1 MPIYDVQAP
10 DGRVYS
16 VEAPEGTPQ
25 DQVFSF
31 VRSQMGA
38 SNAPGQTDFSKM
50 STEQLEA
57 MPSAPTSI
65 SDIAR
70 SLGIGVVGGA
80 KALTDVFG
88 AGSGASEYLGETVSG
103 LQKGLTQARQAEI
116 AKRQELEKRA
126 AESGDTF
133 KEVKSFLGGVA
144 EAPLQSLVQGVGSS
158 APTLLASLAA
168 IPAGAPAGL
177 ALGVGA
183 ISRYALGAAQGV
195 GELKGSILDAVESE
209 YRKAGYSKEQAREL
223 ALQAQEYS
231 MDKAAEIGGSAL
243 LGALDAFTGIESG
256 VSKAAKA
263 AAAKRIAGEVAG
275 KTIENLPEKALTR
288 PGYMGSAVR
297 SALGE
302 APLEG
307 AQGGFG
313 EYATNLALIKEGLL
327 DPNLAMQGVFG
338 AAARD
343 AAIGALTG
351 TAFTPVEQANRMR
364 EFQLDQALRQQ
375 QEQETIASI
384 RKGLEEEEKPYSLP
398 GGFTVETRETGREE
412 VPVGFSIMAE
422 GREEPLSVVDTEE
435 EAKAKLESLTKI
447 RQEERDNLLA
457 EEQKIN
463 SDLQKTKDKL
473 ERLEATEQTNT
484 PEYQQLKADLPRQMD
499 EASERIKE
507 LYERNEALSKPLT
520 AVPFGAQERVN
531 NEYVLKTPTGKEFG
545 VYKTEGEA
553 EAEVKKLFGEEPFK
567 QKELQRATI
576 QQRAQFI
583 RQLQK
588 FGLGDVGLKIVEK
601 IENGAGGAYLD
612 KLIKVSMEDDTPL
625 QTMRHEALHA
635 LKDLGFFTEQQ
646 WNALKERA
654 KKEWIQDLKKVQ
666 YSEGKTRH
674 DAYIDM
680 FTQEGKDKGL
690 DGKELDQY
698 VEDSLIEEAIAD
710 AFGAY
715 DRGAKPPPGLIAAL
729 FKKLKNFFANF
740 RQALRGAGFESAED
754 IFQQVERGELKASK
768 PAKPAAAEKLS
779 LKTVE
784 DVINDGVDRLVK
796 SARKNR
802 IRSDSDRM
810 LPGMGRVDT
819 NLTKIQDGI
828 EKRLKELGVGGARE
842 VDDIIYYKVLPA
854 YRAKLKE
861 FENVPYGQEKFS
873 LGRIPRSTR
882 EIMESDAK
890 FAQNELGLQTEKKKG
905 ASGAN
910 NVREIGIALNNQTIN
925 EQGQITDDSPES
937 AQKLAD
943 AIADEVGWQLR
954 SSAKTGTGLGWYSNN
969 YPKALTILGKRFPEL
984 RANRHARS
992 VFSAVVAVTSNGEDV
1007 STNIK
1012 NAIKLYEDL
1021 REGKTVEAIGSRRAT
1036 ALENNLVQI
1045 QALLEKYGSNFEKE
1059 LMRVIT
1065 VADMNAYLRSIGE
1078 KSDGSYLKDTKI
1090 PAAAIYFGPK
1100 LGAFYA
1106 NLMGAEGYL
1115 TMDMWWTRSINR
1127 MRGMLKP
1134 QATESSI
1141 NTLKDLIDEPNIS
1154 RDKLIDVATEYA
1166 KKYEDHG
1173 YVTGLEFVA
1182 GGKEPQK
1189 KAEKEEWFKRAE
1201 EAAGDAYDQL
1211 LFEHKLEK
1219 ISNTIYKNEVEMLE
1233 EAPFNASDR
1242 KFMYDAA
1249 KIAQA
1254 KLREEGVPLSIADIQ
1269 AALWYYEKRLYAKL
1283 SGRVADDIGYEEA
1296 IIASA
1301 AGAGR
1306 AGPSVVFANKSHR
1319 WNVPRKEG
1327 AVPDQS
1333 GGKPEKGQKLSI
1345 KRGVIAEVAPNP
1357 DHISAE
1363 KWREMTPAERLD
1375 ATKAVANKVITPIF
1389 GELNLKGYSYEFSSG
1404 KYEGEINPNILIKA
1418 PKDATIE
1425 ELDELARVVGYVFD
1439 QKAMVTFDEENTT
1452 SSSQAG
1458 FVKVI
1463 VPKDM
1468 TPDQLT
1474 GLRDHIARE
1483 VPQAG
1488 GDTLRDDAL
1497 IYGNFSE
1504 YDPSVDTLT
1513 NDEYH
1518 QALISAVESFDY
1530 DGTILVS
1537 EPEVFHS
1544 DLIEAKERSEYLK
1557 GTRYGEGREIQG
1569 EEGADV
1575 RRQGRRRLE
1584 NLAEQAIVLRDRWI
1598 DARGAARLGGRER
1611 GDAQTFGEP
1620 TAEYGS
1626 PRADAVSAVGV
1637 HFSKQYR
1644 PQISSAFFGSGLRGL
1659 ESERLSSPEN
1669 ADLRNRIY
1677 FYVDTGKGIR
1687 PEAGVGGVPHV
1698 IKLNNLYDTQKDP
1711 LGIVKNNRG
1720 ESEQKRAN
1728 NLERAIKDA
1737 GFDGMLVRDSILPQG
1752 YAILYGKH
1760 NIKTDG
1766 KLSLKR
1772 TDTPA
1777 FKEWFGDSKITKN
1790 GEPMVMYHGLA
1801 KDTTDFT
1808 RKTARGAPIFLTDDP
1823 EFAARFAADSYLQ
1836 VAAHPEKY
1844 LTKEQLAEGEKKA
1857 ISAIRKDYKK
1867 DSLGKEMIDS
1877 ILDGSPT
1884 AEAREYLQKEY
1895 VNMLPAGPHIMP
1907 LYVRAEN
1914 PFDYENPSHVRKV
1927 LSELTEGAYDPA
1939 EIRSGSW
1946 EAIENADFQDAIQ
1959 IAGFDSFYVK
1969 EHGRKNLAVYEP
1981 NQVKSATG
1989 NIGTFDLKNP
1999 DVRYS
2004 LRNVAFPTVKEAQ
2017 DAADQKPVPD
2027 TEEFKQY
2034 IAGSQW
2040 VDEDGKAK
2048 KFFHA
2053 TTGDFFEFR
2062 DGVIYLSETAEE
2074 SEKWGRMA
2082 EDRLREQI
2090 YKALNK
2096 AEKLPVFQQAVNKAV
2111 EAGKITEAEG
2121 VEFMRDAK
2129 RSVPEFGKYD
2139 SIKSEMDEALLAL
2152 SPNRMKIMP
2161 LYARAMTPFDFR
2173 NKEHVEKVVDYITR
2187 RQEFDRSV
2195 GEVAKEI
2202 NEKIGGAPT
2211 TNTEN
2216 ILRGLKGLLVQ
2227 GYEKS
2232 IADPMVQHAIR
2243 RLGFDGYTVR
2253 RNRQAPISYAVYQPQ
2268 QVKSITGN
2276 DGQFSLE
2283 TKDMRYSLKKVRYSD
2298 DRFEELWRQSIY
2310 TQNDAE
2316 NKAKGYLAFV
2326 DPSDFVKAT
2335 STPLEFARVLREQE
2349 PVDFAKMRGL
2359 ENVPTMVISKS
2370 GDDWK
2375 IIDHQGRHRM
2385 WALHEAGYRDVPVFI
2400 KFGSGINDAKAIPVK
2415 AVRGQD
2421 DAINSI
2427 VMVAEAEPLSYAN
2440 KDKAM
2445 EKFTRMESKVKYSLP
2460 NVSAASQNRIN
2471 EVAPQRYT
2479 PGWKERV
2486 IGAFKQDY
2494 TGLRQRFLN
2503 RYESLAA
2510 FDRRLR
2516 DKIKRS
2522 GGPDLLADQSAEF
2535 AALQSDLAAGV
2546 AASAMGIGDRQGGVP
2561 VYRNG
2566 VTTIDTSVKG
2576 LVEALAPLAKYGD
2589 PEIYQRYQF
2598 WAGWKRGRRLLAEG
2612 KERLYNAADAKV
2624 AQELERLHPEF
2635 VQVQKDLVAF
2645 NNGIV
2650 NFAVQTGVLSKE
2662 RAQVYTQYADY
2673 IPFYRQLELDKTIGP
2688 NPFTGI
2694 SGIKGPKAIKGGE
2707 SPLGDFMENMVRNT
2721 QSMINAGMKNA
2732 AAQRA
2737 TKVAL
2742 QLNEVQRLPGP
2753 VSGVGVDAYTQLEN
2767 GQLVYY
2773 RAADP
2778 LFIDALKSLNMP
2790 DLPFMGILSAP
2801 ANALRSL
2808 VTKDPGFMFANLLRD
2823 SLSAYVT
2830 SGQNIT
2836 PVVGTMVNFGKALSG
2851 KDKNLQA
2858 LFNAGVIGGY
2868 EFSQNIQQS
2877 GKSLTA
2883 DLNKKAGKD
2892 APLLRPFKALWEG
2905 LEKGT
2910 TASDAATRMA
2920 VYDRVMQE
2928 TNGNEAEAIS
2938 RALEVMN
2945 FNRKGNS
2952 VLIRIATAALPFFN
2966 ARLQGLDLFYRA
2978 STGRMD
2984 TADAQE
2990 IKRKFWTRGMTMAAL
3005 SVMYYMAVAGDD
3017 DYEKQEEETKDNN
3030 WIIPALGIRI
3040 PIPFEVGTLFKT
3052 MPERIT
3058 AYLMGNDTGKDL
3070 GESTVRAL
3078 ANTFAF
3084 NPIPQT
3090 FKPLIEVAT
3099 NYNFF
3104 TMRAIVGQGMQDVAP
3119 QFQIGPGTSK
3129 TAEWIGDKLGM
3140 SPMKID
3146 QLIKGYT
3153 GTMGGYVID
3162 VVDAISNEF
3171 ADVPKASK
3179 RFEQMPIVK
3188 RFVLDPEARGSVTQ
3202 FYELQKS
3209 VDTFVR
3215 TSNLLEKT
3223 ARPEEY
3229 AKYVQENIGMLAAK
3243 DYVQET
3249 EKMMKELRDMKR
3261 TISSLD
3267 MPPNEKRDLVLDIG
3281 RAEINLTA
3289 NIKTIK
3295 KAVNELK

>member
-10 DGRVYS
+10 DGKVYS

-25 DQVFSF
+25 DQIFAF
-31 VRSQMGA
+31 VSSQMGQF
-38 SNAPGQTDFSKM
+38 NAPKPQEGIGAALTGGFKRFLSSGETTLESIINPELAAQRGAERSERLG
-50 STEQLEA
+50 EQYAPGASLERVKQA
-57 MPSAPTSI
+57 YEQQGLIPAAKEIARQIPSALAEQAPN
-65 SDIAR
+65 IAATLAGAR
-70 SLGIGVVGGA
+70 TGAMVGAPFGGPVGA
-80 KALTDVFG
+80 LV
-88 AGSGASEYLGETVSG
+88 
-103 LQKGLTQARQAEI
+103 
-116 AKRQELEKRA
+116 
-126 AESGDTF
+126 
-133 KEVKSFLGGVA
+133 GGVA
-144 EAPLQSLVQGVGSS
+144 GAALPSLVQLYGANLERQFEEK
-158 APTLLASLAA
+158 APE
-168 IPAGAPAGL
+168 
-177 ALGVGA
+177 
-183 ISRYALGAAQGV
+183 ISRAGALGAAVPGAALEVASQFIPLGRGWV
-195 GELKGSILDAVESE
+195 GK
-209 YRKAGYSKEQAREL
+209 
-223 ALQAQEYS
+223 
-231 MDKAAEIGGSAL
+231 L
-243 LGALDAFTGIESG
+243 LGPNA
-256 VSKAAKA
+256 
-263 AAAKRIAGEVAG
+263 
-275 KTIENLPEKALTR
+275 EKALAR
-288 PGYMGSAVR
+288 GSDAAVER
-297 SALGE
+297 AAKESLASSLATGTITGSLAEIPTEVAQQMLERYQAGLSLTDEAAQKEYGE
-302 APLEG
+302 AAYG
-307 AQGGFG
+307 AALVGG
-313 EYATNLALIKEGLL
+313 
-327 DPNLAMQGVFG
+327 PFG
-338 AAARD
+338 AAARGLGRP
-343 AAIGALTG
+343 GAR
-351 TAFTPVEQANRMR
+351 AEFEKRQQEEQAR
-364 EFQLDQALRQQ
+364 LAV
-375 QEQETIASI
+375 T
-384 RKGLEEEEKPYSLP
+384 EEELAQRFPEGTLP
-398 GGFTVETRETGREE
+398 GGFRIDREEIGREMG
-412 VPVGFSIMAE
+412 PAGFSIMAE
-422 GREEPLSVVDTEE
+422 GREEPLSVVDTQE
-435 EAKAKLESLTKI
+435 EADAKLESLTKI
-447 RQEERDNLLA
+447 RQEEANKLLG

-463 SDLQKTKDKL
+463 AEVEKTKARL
-473 ERLEATEQTNT
+473 EQLEATEQTDSE
-484 PEYQQLKADLPRQMD
+484 EYKSLKAGLPSMMEDSAQKIADLYDRAQT
-499 EASERIKE
+499 
-507 LYERNEALSKPLT
+507 LTKPLT
-520 AVPFGAQERVN
+520 AAPFGETERVN
-531 NEYVLKTPTGKEFG
+531 EQFNVIDQAGKAVG
-545 VYKTEGEA
+545 TYKTLGEA
-553 EAEVKKLFGEEPFK
+553 EASIKDVVGSEEFDRKIQAQETAK
-567 QKELQRATI
+567 QLYKTFVPQMR
-576 QQRAQFI
+576 
-583 RQLQK
+583 K
-588 FGLGDVGLKIVEK
+588 FGLGDVGLNIVDQ

-612 KLIKVSMEDDTPL
+612 KLIKVSLEDGAPV
-625 QTMRHEALHA
+625 QTMRHESLHA
-635 LKDLGFFTEQQ
+635 LKDLGFFTPQQ
-646 WNALKERA
+646 WKALEERA
-654 KKEWIQDLKKVQ
+654 SKEWIKKYLEGQ
-666 YSEGKTRH
+666 ETEIDGQKMSRLEGYRKLGYSEQ
-674 DAYIDM
+674 DI
-680 FTQEGKDKGL
+680 
-690 DGKELDQY
+690 
-698 VEDSLIEEAIAD
+698 VEEAIAD
-710 AFGAY
+710 AFGDY
-715 DRGAKPPPGLIAAL
+715 DKGVKPPPGLIAAL
-729 FKKLKNFFANF
+729 YNKLKNFFANF
-740 RQALRGAGFESAED
+740 GQALRGAGFQSAED
-754 IFQQVERGELKASK
+754 IFQQVERGELKST
-768 PAKPAAAEKLS
+768 KPAAKAEPAEKL
-779 LKTVE
+779 
-784 DVINDGVDRLVK
+784 
-796 SARKNR
+796 
-802 IRSDSDRM
+802 
-810 LPGMGRVDT
+810 
-819 NLTKIQDGI
+819 
-828 EKRLKELGVGGARE
+828 
-842 VDDIIYYKVLPA
+842 
-854 YRAKLKE
+854 
-861 FENVPYGQEKFS
+861 S

-905 ASGAN
+905 ATGAN
-910 NVREIGIALNNQTIN
+910 NVRDIGVALNKQTID
-925 EQGQITDDSPES
+925 EQGQITDTSPES
-937 AQKLAD
+937 ARKLGD

-969 YPKALTILGKRFPEL
+969 YPKALTILGNRFPEL
-984 RANRHARS
+984 KTSRHARS

-1012 NAIKLYEDL
+1012 NAIKLYEVL
-1021 REGKTVEAIGSRRAT
+1021 REGKPVEAIGSRRPT
-1036 ALENNLVQI
+1036 ALENNLAQI

-1078 KSDGSYLKDTKI
+1078 KSDGAYLKDTKI

-1141 NTLKDLIDEPNIS
+1141 NTLKDLIDQPSIS
-1154 RDKLIDVATEYA
+1154 RDKLIDIATEYA

-1173 YVTGLEFVA
+1173 YVTGLEFIA
-1182 GGKEPQK
+1182 GGNEPSKEPSK
-1189 KAEKEEWFKRAE
+1189 KAEKEQWFKRAE

-1219 ISNTIYKNEVEMLE
+1219 ISNTIYKNEVEMLKE
-1233 EAPFNASDR
+1233 DPFNASDR

-1306 AGPSVVFANKSHR
+1306 ARPSVVFSDKSHR

-1333 GGKPEKGQKLSI
+1333 GGKSEKGQKLSI

-1357 DHISAE
+1357 DHIAAE

-1389 GELNLKGYSYEFSSG
+1389 GELDLKGYSFDFSSG
-1404 KYEGEINPNILIKA
+1404 KYEGEVNPNIIIKA
-1418 PKDATIE
+1418 PKDATVQQ
-1425 ELDELARVVGYVFD
+1425 LDELARVVGYVLD

-1452 SSSQAG
+1452 SGSQAG
-1458 FVKVI
+1458 FVKVV

-1474 GLRDHIARE
+1474 SLREHIARE
-1483 VPQAG
+1483 VPQAS
-1488 GDTLRDDAL
+1488 GDTLRDSAL

-1530 DGTILVS
+1530 DGTIRVS

-1544 DLIEAKERSEYLK
+1544 DLIEAKERSGYLE

-1598 DARGAARLGGRER
+1598 DARGAARNGGRER
-1611 GDAQTFGEP
+1611 TDAQDFGEP

-1626 PRADAVSAVGV
+1626 PRADAVSAIGV

-1644 PQISSAFFGSGLRGL
+1644 PQINSAFFGSGLRGM
-1659 ESERLSSPEN
+1659 EAERLSGPEN

-1677 FYVDTGKGIR
+1677 FYVDKGRGIR

-1698 IKLNNLYDTQKDP
+1698 IKLNNLYDSEADP
-1711 LGIVKNNRG
+1711 LGIIKGNRG
-1720 ESEQKRAN
+1720 ETMQERMN
-1728 NLERAIKDA
+1728 GLERKIMKA
-1737 GFDGMLVRDSILPQG
+1737 GFDGMLFRDKLQSQD

-1777 FKEWFGDSKITKN
+1777 FKEWFGKSKITKN

-1808 RKTARGAPIFLTDDP
+1808 RKTARGAPIFLTDDT
-1823 EFAARFAADSYLQ
+1823 EFAQRFAADSYLQ

-1844 LTKEQLAEGEKKA
+1844 LTEAQMKSGEKKA
-1857 ISAIRKDYKK
+1857 ISAIRKDYGK
-1867 DSLGKEMIDS
+1867 DTLGKEMIDS
-1877 ILDGSPT
+1877 IRDGSPT

-1914 PFDYENPSHVRKV
+1914 PFDYENPSHVRRV
-1927 LSELTEGAYDPA
+1927 LAELTEDAYDPA
-1939 EIRSGSW
+1939 DIRSGSW
-1946 EAIENADFQDAIQ
+1946 ESIENADFQDAIQ
-1959 IAGFDSFYVK
+1959 NAGFDSFYVK

-1989 NIGTFDLKNP
+1989 NIGTYDIKNP

-2004 LRNVAFPTVKEAQ
+2004 LRGVAFPTVKEAQ
-2017 DAADQKPVPD
+2017 EAADKQPVPE

-2034 IAGSQW
+2034 AAGTQW
-2040 VDEDGKAK
+2040 VDEDGKPK
-2048 KFFHA
+2048 KLFHA
-2053 TTGDFFEFR
+2053 TTGDFFEFI
-2062 DGVIYLSETAEE
+2062 DGTIYLSETAEE
-2074 SEKWGRMA
+2074 SEKWGRIA
-2082 EDRLREQI
+2082 EDRLRQQI

-2096 AEKLPVFQQAVNKAV
+2096 DQKLPLFQQAVDQAV
-2111 EAGKITEAEG
+2111 EAGKMTEAKG
-2121 VEFMRDAK
+2121 IEFMRDVK
-2129 RSVPEFGKYD
+2129 RSIPDFGKYKA
-2139 SIKSEMDEALLAL
+2139 IKSEMDELLLSL

-2161 LYARAMTPFDFR
+2161 LYARAMNPFDFS
-2173 NKEHVEKVVDYITR
+2173 NPDHIKQVMDYARI
-2187 RQEFDRSV
+2187 EGLDRKV
-2195 GEVAKEI
+2195 GEVAKEVTR
-2202 NEKIGGAPT
+2202 EIGGAPT
-2211 TNTEN
+2211 TNVEN
-2216 ILRGLKGLLVQ
+2216 IIDGLKGILVQ
-2227 GYEKS
+2227 GYPKVVERPD
-2232 IADPMVQHAIR
+2232 IMQAIR
-2243 RLGFDGYTVR
+2243 RLNFDGYVVR
-2253 RNRQAPISYAVYQPQ
+2253 HNRQSPLSYAVFQPQ

-2283 TKDMRYSLKKVRYSD
+2283 TKDMRYSLKKVRYSG
-2298 DRFEELWRQSIY
+2298 DRFEKLWSNSMY
-2310 TQNDAE
+2310 TNDD
-2316 NKAKGYLAFV
+2316 NKTNGYMAFV
-2326 DPSDFVKAT
+2326 DPADFVKAT
-2335 STPLEFARVLREQE
+2335 STPGQFERVLREKE

-2359 ENVPTMVISKS
+2359 ENVPTMVISRS

-2385 WALHEAGYRDVPVFI
+2385 WSLHEAGYRDVPVFVT
-2400 KFGSGINDAKAIPVK
+2400 FTSGIEDAKAIPVK
-2415 AVRGQD
+2415 TIHGQSG
-2421 DAINSI
+2421 AINSI
-2427 VMVAEAEPLSYAN
+2427 VMIAEAEPLSYAN

-2460 NVSAASQNRIN
+2460 PLSTNTQSRIN
-2471 EVAPQRYT
+2471 KVAPQRYT

-2494 TGLRQRFLN
+2494 TELRQRFLN
-2503 RYESLAA
+2503 RYETLAS
-2510 FDRRLR
+2510 FDRQLR
-2516 DKIKRS
+2516 EKIKRA

-2535 AALQSDLAAGV
+2535 AALQSDLSAGV

-2576 LVEALAPLAKYGD
+2576 MVEALAPLAKYGD

-2612 KERLYNAADAKV
+2612 KERLYEPYDIAV
-2624 AQELERLHPEF
+2624 AQELDRLHGQVF
-2635 VQVQKDLVAF
+2635 AQVQKDLVAF
-2645 NNGIV
+2645 NDGIV

-2662 RAQVYTQYADY
+2662 RARVYTQYADY

-2688 NPFTGI
+2688 NPFGGI
-2694 SGIKGPKAIKGGE
+2694 SGVKGPKAIKGGD

-2742 QLNEVQRLPGP
+2742 QLNEVQRLSGP

-2773 RAADP
+2773 RAGDA

-2801 ANALRSL
+2801 ANALRNL
-2808 VTKDPGFMFANLLRD
+2808 VTKDPGFMLANLLRD
-2823 SLSAYVT
+2823 SLSSYVT
-2830 SGQNIT
+2830 SGQNVT
-2836 PVVGTMVNFGKALSG
+2836 PIVGTMVNFGKALSG

-2877 GKSLTA
+2877 GKSLSA
-2883 DLNKKAGKD
+2883 DLNKKAGTD
-2892 APLLRPFKALWEG
+2892 AKLLRPFKSLWEG

-2920 VYDRVMQE
+2920 IYERVMKE

-2990 IKRKFWTRGMTMAAL
+2990 IKRKFWVRGMTMAAL
-3005 SVMYYMAVAGDD
+3005 SAMYYMSVAGDD
-3017 DYEKQEEETKDNN
+3017 EYEKQEEETKDNN
-3030 WIIPALGIRI
+3030 WIFPSLGIRI

-3058 AYLMGNDTGKDL
+3058 AYMMGNDTGKDL
-3070 GESTVRAL
+3070 SESTLRAL

-3090 FKPLIEVAT
+3090 FKPLVEVAT

-3104 TMRAIVGQGMQDVAP
+3104 TMRPIVGQGMQDVAP
-3119 QFQIGPGTSK
+3119 QFQVGPGTSK
-3129 TAEWIGDKLGM
+3129 TAEWIGEKLNL
-3140 SPMKID
+3140 SPLKLD

-3162 VVDAISNEF
+3162 VVDAMASEF
-3171 ADVPKASK
+3171 SDVPKASK
-3179 RFEQMPIVK
+3179 RLEQMPIIK
-3188 RFVLDPEARGSVTQ
+3188 RFALDPEARGSVTQ

-3215 TSNLLEKT
+3215 TANLLEKT

-3229 AKYVQENIGMLAAK
+3229 AKYVQENIDMLGAK
-3243 DYVQET
+3243 DYVRET
-3249 EKMMKELRDMKR
+3249 EKVMKELRDMKKVVN
-3261 TISSLD
+3261 SMD
-3267 MPPNEKRDLVLDIG
+3267 MKPDEKRDLLVDIG
-3281 RAEINLTA
+3281 RAETSLTA

-3295 KAVNELK
+3295 KAVSELK